1 MSNRSQRFENL
12 LQISHKLN
20 YTDDLDSVLER
31 ILTEARSLTE
41 SEAGTIYLR
50 DGDELVFEH
59 TQNDLLFTSN
69 LDNKNNYLS
78 QRIPVTDSS
87 IAGFVALN
95 SLKGDG
101 QDTVLNFPDVYDLS
115 NTYPFHFDKS
125 FDTGNDYR
133 TKSILATSVDNVN
146 GENIGVIQ
154 LINKKGNRKQNI
166 QFDKDDETVLSS
178 FADLAAVHIERARIT
193 KEMILR
199 MIKMAE
205 LRDPKE
211 TGAHVNRVGA
221 YSAELYEH
229 WAIKNGISEKEIKK
243 VKGDYRMASMLHD
256 VGKVGISDTILKKPG
271 LFNDEERQIM
281 KNHTI
286 YGTELFKYAASD
298 MDKLASEISISHH
311 ENWDGTG
318 YPGSITHQKG
328 YVGENIP
335 LSGRIVRITDVYDAL
350 ISVRCYKEAW
360 KEQDVLDEIDKKSGI
375 DFDPFLV
382 TCFFDIYDTIKN
394 IQVKYEEE

>member
-31 ILTEARSLTE
+31 ILAEARSLTE

-50 DGDELVFEH
+50 DGDELVIEH

-69 LDNKNNYLS
+69 LDNKNNYQS
-78 QRIPVTDSS
+78 QRIPITELS
-87 IAGFVALN
+87 ISGYVALN
-95 SLKGDG
+95 SMKGEG
-101 QDTVLNFPDVYDLS
+101 QDTVLNFPDVYQLS

-125 FDTGNDYR
+125 FDTKNSYR
-133 TKSILATSVDNVN
+133 SKSMLATSLDNVN

-154 LINKKGNRKQNI
+154 LINKKGGTKQNI

-229 WAIKNGISEKEIKK
+229 WAMKNDIPKNEIKQM
-243 VKGDYRMASMLHD
+243 KGNYRLASMLHD
-256 VGKVGISDTILKKPG
+256 VGKVGISDIILKKPG
-271 LFNDEERQIM
+271 PFTDEERKLMQQ
-281 KNHTI
+281 HTVF
-286 YGTELFKYAASD
+286 GTELFKYSTSE
-298 MDKLASEISISHH
+298 MDRLATKISLSHH
-311 ENWDGTG
+311 ENWDGSG
-318 YPGSITHQKG
+318 YPYGTSGIKSYG
-328 YVGENIP
+328 KENGPDSNISGENIP
-335 LSGRIVRITDVYDAL
+335 
-350 ISVRCYKEAW
+350 
-360 KEQDVLDEIDKKSGI
+360 
-375 DFDPFLV
+375 FLG
-382 TCFFDIYDTIKN
+382 
-394 IQVKYEEE
+394 ES